1 LPESFA
7 QILKK
12 PSPAALMTNFWLAA
26 SLKRSGAGFRPSP
39 DPHASY
45 KSNN

>member
-26 SLKRSGAGFRPSP
+26 SLKAFWRRLPPITGPACLIQMQ
-39 DPHASY
+39 
-45 KSNN
+45 